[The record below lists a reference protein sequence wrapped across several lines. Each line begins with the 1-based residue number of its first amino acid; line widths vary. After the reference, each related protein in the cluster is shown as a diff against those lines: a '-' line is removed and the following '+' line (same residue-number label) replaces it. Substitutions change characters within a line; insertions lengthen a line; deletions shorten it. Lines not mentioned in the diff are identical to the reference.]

1 MNQVI
6 IKKIIF
12 FIILCAIM
20 FTSNFASAALNKEN
34 LITPYPHWHYF
45 DSSLISYGI
54 GYNPFYFYGGYTSA
68 LNDTAGPNRG
78 IVSEGR
84 ERMCMDGENKAVF
97 RYDMKGLGG
106 QAWYVLQVDNNWSVE
121 FSTNRYDWTP
131 AITNTA
137 PYDVDYQQ
145 SSYWGHKPLTNESP
159 YFFDVSYLLP
169 ADYLYV
175 RIGDASEE
183 NGWGARARN
192 ALITTK
198 GYPYFYAGGKEPLGY
213 GGNGDQQWLYRKNN
227 TSDAVVNNGRFADR
241 HQKFIY
247 KFDLPDGEDNCWLH
261 TRIAAEYLLEISTN
275 NNFSTVDLVVSNN
288 PGSRNEVFLQLS
300 LAEVL
305 AKTANNLIYVRLGDS
320 KPDDGWGANPK
331 DFWISPHSLTTKNTV
346 IDACSETELLYLW
359 YNNGPSFEGNGFRFA
374 DGYGKF
380 TYRMSF
386 AASATLDISIFN
398 EFLIEGSS
406 NDIDWVTLFNA
417 GGENRDQAILSF
429 DPYSGVSTGHGA
441 VGTINKFCD
450 ENNNLFFLRVGD
462 CDTSDGW
469 GGDLQS
475 VTINTVPEPMG
486 IWIINF
492 GFWIYLFN
500 KKSNL

>member
-1 MNQVI
+1 
-6 IKKIIF
+6 
-12 FIILCAIM
+12 M
-20 FTSNFASAALNKEN
+20 FTSNFAKAALNMEN

-54 GYNPFYFYGGYTSA
+54 GYNPFYFYGAYDSA

-137 PYDVDYQQ
+137 PYSDNSQQ
-145 SSYWGHKPLTNESP
+145 SSYWIHKPLTNESP
-159 YFFDVSYLLP
+159 YFFDVSSLLP

-183 NGWGARARN
+183 NGFGARVWN

-198 GYPYFYAGGKEPLGY
+198 GYPYFYAGGREPIGY
-213 GGNGDQQWLYRKNN
+213 GWNGDQQWLYRKDM
-227 TSDAVVNNGRFADR
+227 TSDAADNVGRYADA
-241 HQKFIY
+241 HQKIIY

-261 TRIAAEYLLEISTN
+261 TRIGAEYLIEVSTN

-300 LAEVL
+300 LSEVL
-305 AKTANNLIYVRLGDS
+305 SKTSDNLIYVRLGDS
-320 KPDDGWGANPK
+320 KPDDGWGSNPK
-331 DFWISPHSLTTKNTV
+331 EFWISPHPLTTKNTV
-346 IDACSETELLYLW
+346 INTCSETELLYLW

-374 DGYGKF
+374 DGFGKF
-380 TYRMSF
+380 TYRMNF
-386 AASATLDISIFN
+386 AASATLDISIYN

-429 DPYSGVSTGHGA
+429 DPYSGVATGHGA

-475 VTINTVPEPMG
+475 VTINTVPEPCYLLF
-486 IWIINF
+486 IIYYLLIKF
-492 GFWIYLFN
+492 RIYD
-500 KKSNL
+500 